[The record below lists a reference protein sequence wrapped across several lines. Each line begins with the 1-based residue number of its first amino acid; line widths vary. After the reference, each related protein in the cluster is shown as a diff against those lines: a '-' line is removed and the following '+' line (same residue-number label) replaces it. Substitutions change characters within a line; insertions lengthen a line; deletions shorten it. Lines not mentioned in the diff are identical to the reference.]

1 MIKFFNKNF
10 FKFSLGF
17 LAIILTSLLFMVAV
31 SAYAATVSKI
41 SFTSEE
47 RSVAINQISEALTF
61 QTQDSSGT
69 SIQTPE
75 TLDLEFFSTSPTGE
89 FVSSTGAAATKTMNK
104 NTSNRTFY
112 YRDSTSGSF
121 TLRVKATGRDSGQS
135 FEASQKISVGDG
147 TSLTEGNVLG
157 VSTNSNEQQN
167 STLSATSGASSPSYS
182 TQDTKLEVSAG
193 QDRLTSIGSPI
204 NFQAQI
210 KKNTSA
216 NSSVK
221 FSWSFGDGHVG
232 EGPLV
237 NHIYKYPGEYALVLN
252 AISGNTFAS
261 SRLKVLVIDPEIS
274 IFDKGEHVEIL
285 NNSKYE
291 INLFKWK
298 IVSDNKGFIFQPDT
312 IIFPKSKI
320 KLDKNFFTMRG
331 EDSSGIVLK
340 NSIGDVI
347 AHSSSLK
354 EMEKMKQELEDA
366 KVEVSKII
374 DLAVAIGAVR
384 ELRPQVSL
392 KETVLNKIEGEKIAV
407 DTGKTDVLDQDV
419 SSTSSEIIYEA
430 EQTGLVYKLTN
441 FIKRLFYE

>member
-69 SIQTPE
+69 SVQTPE

-135 FEASQKISVGDG
+135 FEASQKISVGG
-147 TSLTEGNVLG
+147 GASLTEGNVLG
-157 VSTNSNEQQN
+157 VSTNSDEQQN

-232 EGPLV
+232 DGPLV
-237 NHIYKYPGEYALVLN
+237 SHIYKYPGEYALVLN

-261 SRLKVLVIDPEIS
+261 GRLKVLVIDPEIS

-320 KLDKNFFTMRG
+320 KLDKNIFTLKVEEGMG
-331 EDSSGIVLK
+331 LVLK

-354 EMEKMKQELEDA
+354 EMEKMKQELEGA
-366 KVEVSKII
+366 KIEVSKII
-374 DLAVAIGAVR
+374 DLAVATGAVK
-384 ELRPQVSL
+384 ELHPQVSQ
-392 KETVLNKIEGEKIAV
+392 KENVLNKIEGEKISV
-407 DTGKTDVLDQDV
+407 DTAKTEIVDQDA

-430 EQTGLVYKLTN
+430 EQAGLVYKLTN